1 VGLDRRWNHNVHY
14 YRLVLAAVP
23 PGCERAL
30 DVGCGEGML
39 ARQLAG
45 RVRHVTGIDRHAAS
59 IELARERSP
68 GGPATFICGDFLTHP
83 LPDESFGL
91 ISCVSA
97 LHHMDAPAALAA
109 MSRLLTPGGRLVI
122 IGVAR
127 SRLPDLPRDAA
138 AVIVNLGYRAAK
150 GYWQHPSP
158 ILWPPPHTYRQ
169 IRVLAETALPGVT
182 YQRLLLWRYLLIWVK
197 PRR

>member
-1 VGLDRRWNHNVHY
+1 MSRQDRRWNHNVHY

-45 RVRHVTGIDRHAAS
+45 RVRHVTGMA
-59 IELARERSP
+59 
-68 GGPATFICGDFLTHP
+68 
-83 LPDESFGL
+83 
-91 ISCVSA
+91 
-97 LHHMDAPAALAA
+97 
-109 MSRLLTPGGRLVI
+109 PGGRLVV
-122 IGVAR
+122 GVAR

-138 AVIVNLGYRAAK
+138 AAAVNLGYRAAR

-158 ILWPPPHTYRQ
+158 VLWPPPHTYRQ
-169 IRVLAETALPGVT
+169 IRAQAEDALPGVT
-182 YQRLLLWRYLLIWVK
+182 YRRLLLWRYLLIWAK
-197 PRR
+197 PSR

>member
-1 VGLDRRWNHNVHY
+1 VELDRRWNHNVHY

-39 ARQLAG
+39 ARQLAS

-59 IELARERSP
+59 IELARGQCP
-68 GGPATFICGDFLTHP
+68 GGPAAFICGDFLTHP
-83 LPDESFGL
+83 FDDESFGL
-91 ISCVSA
+91 ISCVTA
-97 LHHMDAPAALAA
+97 LHHMEALAA
-109 MSRLLTPGGRLVI
+109 LTAMTRLLTPGGRLVI

-158 ILWPPPHTYRQ
+158 ILWPPPYTYRQ
-169 IRVLAETALPGVT
+169 IRALAETALPGVT
-182 YQRLLLWRYLLIWVK
+182 YRRLLLWRYLLTWVK
-197 PRR
+197 PPR